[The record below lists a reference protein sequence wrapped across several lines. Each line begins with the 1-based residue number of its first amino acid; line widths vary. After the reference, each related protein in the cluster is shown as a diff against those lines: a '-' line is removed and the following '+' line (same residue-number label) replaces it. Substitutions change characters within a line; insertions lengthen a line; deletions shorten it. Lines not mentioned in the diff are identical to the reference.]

1 LLEESGLLSA
11 LSWYIQGLSE
21 RSKLNIQLTISE
33 DFGRLPDD
41 MELLVFRVVQECLT
55 NIHRHSGSKTVSIQL
70 ARTEDAVTVDIQDQG
85 HGMSPAKLAEVNSH
99 SAGLGI
105 RGMRERL
112 RQFDGSMNIESDSS
126 GTRVSVTIPLESTG
140 EHQGTRPVEVLI

>member
-1 LLEESGLLSA
+1 
-11 LSWYIQGLSE
+11 
-21 RSKLNIQLTISE
+21 
-33 DFGRLPDD
+33 
-41 MELLVFRVVQECLT
+41 
-55 NIHRHSGSKTVSIQL
+55 
-70 ARTEDAVTVDIQDQG
+70 
-85 HGMSPAKLAEVNSH
+85 LAEVNSH